1 MGKEMIQ
8 LRNMGKNNDSSTRN
22 NILLNK
28 KQISN
33 MGVNI
38 KSSLK
43 EKKMIIDDIETNT
56 HKYNQLSVKLN
67 ELSEHL
73 DGLNKQKHAL
83 KDNIL
88 QKSIMQKVYLNHIV
102 SKQKMIKDIQK
113 MDGKSKDAHKEE
125 DITKKYGKQMAKL
138 KGMKQQIQSL
148 STQYPQ
154 FQSVFDI
161 ICNDKIEEEIMNAS
175 KNQNDSVV
183 S

>member
-1 MGKEMIQ
+1 MGSNCE
-8 LRNMGKNNDSSTRN
+8 MGKNNDSSTRN

-33 MGVNI
+33 MKVNI

-43 EKKMIIDDIETNT
+43 EKKMIIDDIENNT
-56 HKYNQLSVKLN
+56 HKYNQLSGKLN

-73 DGLNKQKHAL
+73 EGLNQQKNDL
-83 KDNIL
+83 KDSIL

-102 SKQKMIKDIQK
+102 SKQKMIKDIKKVDAKQ
-113 MDGKSKDAHKEE
+113 KDADKENKEE
-125 DITKKYGKQMAKL
+125 EMSKKYDKQMAKL
-138 KGMKQQIQSL
+138 KGMKQQITSL

-154 FQSVFDI
+154 FTSVFEI
-161 ICNDKIEEEIMNAS
+161 ICNDKIEEELMNAS

-183 S
+183 W